1 MGTDIQLV
9 VQGDDFGM
17 CHAVNTGTLE
27 AFTDGVL
34 QQASCMVACPWFAE
48 AAEMARTN
56 GIPVGVH
63 LTLTCEWDYLR
74 WSPLTAGQSL
84 CGDDRTFVRTVP
96 EAQAA
101 DTAEATAELEAQVE
115 RFIGEGL
122 KPSYFD
128 IHMGFA
134 SKEAYTAVCDRFD
147 VPFTYPGVD
156 RALPW
161 TSIKGLSD
169 KPNETKVEWL
179 TGWIERLQPGIHLLV
194 CHSATPGEEMHSIT
208 SPSSGPWLWAEE
220 YRKGDL
226 AALTD
231 PAVRKAVEKAG
242 VTLTSVR
249 DASW

>member
-48 AAEMARTN
+48 AADMARSH

-74 WSPLTAGQSL
+74 WSPLTAGRSL
-84 CGDDRTFVRTVP
+84 CGDDRTFVRTVA

-101 DTAEATAELEAQVE
+101 DTGEATAELEAQVE
-115 RFIGEGL
+115 RFMGAGL

-134 SKEAYTAVCDRFD
+134 SKEAHTAGCDCCD
-147 VPFTYPGVD
+147 EPFTYPGAA
-156 RALPW
+156 RALTW
-161 TSIKGLSD
+161 TAITGVSG
-169 KPNETKVEWL
+169 KPNESQDEWQ
-179 TGWIERLQPGIHLLV
+179 TG
-194 CHSATPGEEMHSIT
+194 
-208 SPSSGPWLWAEE
+208 
-220 YRKGDL
+220 
-226 AALTD
+226 
-231 PAVRKAVEKAG
+231 
-242 VTLTSVR
+242 
-249 DASW
+249 